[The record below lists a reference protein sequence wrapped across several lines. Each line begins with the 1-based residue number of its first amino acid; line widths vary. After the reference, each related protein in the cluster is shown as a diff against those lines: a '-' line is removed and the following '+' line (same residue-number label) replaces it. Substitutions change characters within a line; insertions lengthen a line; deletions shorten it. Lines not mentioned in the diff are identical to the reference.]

1 MNHRHSH
8 RYCFKQL
15 DTKAEQEQVNRLLYR
30 TFVLEVPRYEDPGQ
44 LSLVDRFHER
54 NIYFIAVFKQQVC
67 GMIAVHGGPDFSI
80 AKALDDPHKLSELE
94 GTCLE
99 ARIFAVEPS
108 HRFGIVFGG
117 LAKQVFKYATAN
129 HFSHILITG
138 LATKQS
144 MYERMGFRA
153 LGQSTLRGGD
163 YFVPMT
169 MDIDRTPTKILQD
182 IERFSRR

>member
-1 MNHRHSH
+1 MSQPHTH
-8 RYCFKQL
+8 RYCFKQV

-30 TFVLEVPRYEDPGQ
+30 TFVLEIPRYEDPGQ
-44 LSLVDRFHER
+44 VSLVDRFHER
-54 NIYFIAVFKQQVC
+54 NTYFIAVFKQQVC
-67 GMIAVHGGPDFSI
+67 GIIAVHGGPEFSI
-80 AKALDDPHKLSELE
+80 AKALDDPHKLKELK

-117 LAKQVFKYATAN
+117 LANQVFKYATAN
-129 HFSHILITG
+129 HISHILITG
-138 LATKQS
+138 LATKHA
-144 MYERMGFRA
+144 MYERMGFHA

-169 MDIDRTPTKILQD
+169 MDVDRAPAKILQD